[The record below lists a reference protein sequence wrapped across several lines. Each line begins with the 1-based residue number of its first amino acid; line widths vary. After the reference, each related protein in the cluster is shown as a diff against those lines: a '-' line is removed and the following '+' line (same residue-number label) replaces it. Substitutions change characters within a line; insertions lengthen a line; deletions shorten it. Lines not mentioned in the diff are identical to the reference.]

1 MDDEHD
7 RWNEMRKLSQ
17 WKWNLCLQLN
27 WIIFKWLSKIEN
39 AIRRLIR
46 LYNLSLYVYVNASA
60 RVNQRSNIKQVN
72 LVKMS
77 FVKRCET
84 EIRSGRALEEWDEE
98 MQEKCQAEEWKW
110 IELWTECAG
119 VCVCVC
125 ESGADG
131 GSYRSPTP
139 LFRLFRSPRSLCI
152 FAFPFDVD
160 EDTFFMFH
168 VVRFSFWFLF
178 FVSLMES
185 RFIAFSL
192 RWRSRKRAEKPKRKI
207 KNRKENKDENV
218 SAHKMSDEEWTVC
231 L

>member
-119 VCVCVC
+119 VCVCVRERC
-125 ESGADG
+125 RRRQLSITNTAF
-131 GSYRSPTP
+131 SALSLASFIMY
-139 LFRLFRSPRSLCI
+139 FRFSIRRRRGYI
-152 FAFPFDVD
+152 
-160 EDTFFMFH
+160 FH
-168 VVRFSFWFLF
+168 VSCCSVFIL
-178 FVSLMES
+178 VSLL
-185 RFIAFSL
+185 RFVDGITL
-192 RWRSRKRAEKPKRKI
+192 YC
-207 KNRKENKDENV
+207 V
-218 SAHKMSDEEWTVC
+218 
-231 L
+231 